1 MIPEEKKLVRHL
13 IIAVVVKIVLLV
25 ILWFVFVRDARL
37 KVDSEQLAN
46 KFNKTEQSKGE
57 SK

>member
-1 MIPEEKKLVRHL
+1 MPEEKKLVRHL